1 MDHCLYY
8 HGGLCLHPTIGMTS
22 VTLGECAK
30 CGEYDP
36 RKIEDLPPNIDAT
49 MTRGTI
55 SNQCIHLGPKR
66 RCCDALYIC
75 KQSRGANCILDG
87 APPDGV
93 RVCATCEFKSTER

>member
-22 VTLGECAK
+22 VLLNDCAK
-30 CGEYDP
+30 CAEYDQ
-36 RKIEDLPPNIDAT
+36 RKLEDLPTNTDAT
-49 MTRGTI
+49 MTRGVRDKP
-55 SNQCIHLGPKR
+55 CIYLGPKR

-75 KQSRGANCILDG
+75 KQSPGANCILDG

-93 RVCATCEFKSTER
+93 RVCSACEFKSID